1 MVDKKLHK
9 SYTKDIK
16 SLQVIDLTIYLL
28 WCVSVFVIIS
38 EQGFHPV
45 QDIPWFILFT
55 SILFIFWVVKY
66 KFSSDKKF
74 IYHESISLINLT
86 THLSTV
92 FIFSTLMIFFS

>member
-28 WCVSVFVIIS
+28 WCVSVFIIIS
-38 EQGFHPV
+38 EQGFHPA
-45 QDIPWFILFT
+45 QDIPWFIFFT

-86 THLSTV
+86 THLLTV
-92 FIFSTLMIFFS
+92 FIFSILMIFLS